1 MHLETDGLGRRYGDD
16 VRAVRNVSL
25 DLGEG
30 IHGLLGPNGAGKS
43 TLMRLLTRVEDPT
56 TETISWDGTDAVENP
71 SAVRS
76 VLGYLP
82 QESGVYPDL
91 TAREFIEYVAALR
104 GVDGGTAADRV
115 DELLALTNLEHVADR
130 NLGSFSGG
138 MRQRVGIPQAPVN
151 DPDLLVVDEPPSA
164 STPRS
169 ASGSGTSS
177 RRRSRPRSTRRPRR
191 NGALRP
197 GRADPGDPVTR
208 PAPRLPGQRA
218 ARSQRRRGR
227 TDDDRAGYGLAD
239 PGRGPQRRRLS

>member
-16 VRAVRNVSL
+16 VRAVRDVLL

-30 IHGLLGPNGAGKS
+30 IYGLLGPNGAGKS

-56 TETISWDGTDAVENP
+56 TGTISWDGTDAIENP

-151 DPDLLVVDEPPSA
+151 DPDLLVVDEPTVGLDLEERVRFRDVISSTLSPSVYSPSSSQRCPTTGSSRPGRPRHSAGA
-164 STPRS
+164 SPPRS
-169 ASGSGTSS
+169 AGCSVAATTGPN
-177 RRRSRPRSTRRPRR
+177 RRRPSRIRTR
-191 NGALRP
+191 
-197 GRADPGDPVTR
+197 
-208 PAPRLPGQRA
+208 
-218 ARSQRRRGR
+218 
-227 TDDDRAGYGLAD
+227 
-239 PGRGPQRRRLS
+239 